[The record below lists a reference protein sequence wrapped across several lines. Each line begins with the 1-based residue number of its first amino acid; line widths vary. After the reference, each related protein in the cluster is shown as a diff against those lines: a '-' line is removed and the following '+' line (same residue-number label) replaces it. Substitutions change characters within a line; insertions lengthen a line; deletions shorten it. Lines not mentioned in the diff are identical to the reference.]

1 MNKLNIPIQGMHCKS
16 CEILVG
22 EKIRQVPG
30 VSDVKVNSKIGE
42 AQVFFSGETPDEK
55 LINKAVEDAGYK
67 LGKQDSLSWFSQ
79 DRNDYYNLLK
89 AIVILVL
96 IYFLWKMIGL
106 GNLGASLG
114 NKAGLG
120 AALLIGLVAGVS
132 TCMALIGG
140 LVLSLSA
147 RHAELH
153 PEATAWQKFRP
164 HLFFNLGRIGG
175 FFILGGLIGWL
186 GSAFKLSTNLLSFL
200 TIAVSLVMVFLGLKL
215 LGIFPFLQNKNIA
228 LPKFIS
234 QKLGMGKD
242 VKEYTHRGA
251 MLSGVL
257 TFFLPCG
264 FTQAMQ
270 LFAVSTG
277 SFWLGGFSLAIFA
290 FGTSFGLLG
299 IGVLSSAFRG
309 KKAKIFFST
318 AGIVVI
324 ILGLFNISNSLRLFS
339 TTTVK
344 PQPVEQVDNGEVQE
358 IRMTQDYSGYSPNI
372 LTVKKGIKVRWIVN
386 STNPYSCA
394 SSLVMRKYGISKN
407 LEKGENIIEFTPT
420 ETGEIP
426 FSCSMGMY
434 RGKFL
439 VIN

>member
-1 MNKLNIPIQGMHCKS
+1 MNKINIPIQGMHCKS
-16 CEILVG
+16 CEILVEG
-22 EKIRQVPG
+22 ELKKIANIK
-30 VSDVKVNSKIGE
+30 KVEVNHKTGMAEINYEGNKPE
-42 AQVFFSGETPDEK
+42 AD
-55 LINKAVEDAGYK
+55 LISQAVENAGYK
-67 LGKQDSLSWFSQ
+67 IGQSDKLSWFSQ
-79 DRNDYYNLLK
+79 DKNDYYNLLRG
-89 AIVILVL
+89 IVILVI
-96 IYFLWKMIGL
+96 IYFLWKMFGL
-106 GNLGASLG
+106 GDLGASLG

-175 FFILGGLIGWL
+175 FFILGGIIGWL
-186 GSAFKLSTNLLSFL
+186 GSAFKLSTNLLGFL
-200 TIAVSLVMVFLGLKL
+200 TILVSLVMVFLGLKL
-215 LGIFPFLQNKNIA
+215 LGIFPMLQNKNIA
-228 LPKFIS
+228 LPKSIS
-234 QKLGMGKD
+234 NKLGIGRD
-242 VKEYTHRGA
+242 IKEYSHRGA

-270 LFAVSTG
+270 LYAVSTG
-277 SFWLGGFSLAIFA
+277 SFWLGGFGLAIFA

-299 IGVLSSAFRG
+299 VGVLSSAFKGR
-309 KKAKIFFST
+309 KAKIFFST

-324 ILGLFNISNSLRLFS
+324 VLGLFNINNSLRLFS
-339 TTTVK
+339 TASVK
-344 PQPVEQVDNGEVQE
+344 PQPIEQVDSGEIQE
-358 IRMTQDYSGYSPNI
+358 VRMTQDYSGYSPNI
-372 LTVKKGIKVRWIVN
+372 LTVKKGIKVRWIIN
-386 STNPYSCA
+386 STSQYSCA
-394 SSLVMRKYGISKN
+394 SSIVMRKYGISQS
-407 LEKGENIIEFTPT
+407 LEAGENIIEFTPT

-439 VIN
+439 VVN